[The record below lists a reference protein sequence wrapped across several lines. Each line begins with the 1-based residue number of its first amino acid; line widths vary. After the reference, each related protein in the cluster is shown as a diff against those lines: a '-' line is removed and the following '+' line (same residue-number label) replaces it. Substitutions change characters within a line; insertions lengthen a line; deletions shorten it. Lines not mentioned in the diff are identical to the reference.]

1 MNALTLQPAEEMA
14 LTVAIAQLKR
24 GEIPTPNVSVCLI
37 AALARIA
44 RGEEFDA

>member
-1 MNALTLQPAEEMA
+1 MSVITLWPAEEMA
-14 LTVAIAQLKR
+14 LTVAIAQIKR
-24 GEIPTPNVSVCLI
+24 GEVPTPNVSVALI